1 MDKQNLKC
9 QFKRKG
15 GWCTRHYIEENAKKI
30 SPFYQWRY
38 EFELRRPVTQEEIN
52 HDPDRW
58 ECYQLG
64 TFTTSFDT
72 KEEIIALAKECFK
85 MRFTGEWE
93 LWVDDCTMA
102 RTTVYQVEL

>member
-1 MDKQNLKC
+1 M
-9 QFKRKG
+9 
-15 GWCTRHYIEENAKKI
+15 THTEEVITTHAQNAKKI